1 MTPQPFH
8 PFAPTLFF
16 SVEISI
22 CMLFLCITS
31 SLPYPYLKL
40 STCLCIHSSTPPP
53 IHLDRV
59 EECEEDSI
67 EEEKEEEE
75 EETPV
80 TESDSDE
87 QEGANE
93 TTSRYFRT

>member
-1 MTPQPFH
+1 MYHF
-8 PFAPTLFF
+8 
-16 SVEISI
+16 ISP
-22 CMLFLCITS
+22 L
-31 SLPYPYLKL
+31 SLPQIVHL
-40 STCLCIHSSTPPP
+40 SVYSFVHPPT
-53 IHLDRV
+53 HLNRV

>member
-1 MTPQPFH
+1 MTPQSFH

-16 SVEISI
+16 LWRF
-22 CMLFLCITS
+22 LFACFSYVSLHLSPILTS
-31 SLPYPYLKL
+31 NRPPV
-40 STCLCIHSSTPPP
+40 CVFIRPPPPP

-67 EEEKEEEE
+67 EEEKEE

>member
-1 MTPQPFH
+1 MYHF
-8 PFAPTLFF
+8 
-16 SVEISI
+16 ISP
-22 CMLFLCITS
+22 L
-31 SLPYPYLKL
+31 SLPQIVHL
-40 STCLCIHSSTPPP
+40 SVYSFVHPPPP

>member
-1 MTPQPFH
+1 MHAFLMYH
-8 PFAPTLFF
+8 F
-16 SVEISI
+16 ISP
-22 CMLFLCITS
+22 L
-31 SLPYPYLKL
+31 SLPQIVHL
-40 STCLCIHSSTPPP
+40 SVYSFVHPPP

>member
-1 MTPQPFH
+1 
-8 PFAPTLFF
+8 
-16 SVEISI
+16 
-22 CMLFLCITS
+22 MLFLCITS
-31 SLPYPYLKL
+31 PLPYPYLKS
-40 STCLCIHSSTPPP
+40 STCLCIHSSPPP

-93 TTSRYFRT
+93 TTSRYFRM

>member
-8 PFAPTLFF
+8 SFAPTLFF
-16 SVEISI
+16 LWRF
-22 CMLFLCITS
+22 LFACFSYVSLHLSPILTS
-31 SLPYPYLKL
+31 NRPPV
-40 STCLCIHSSTPPP
+40 CVFIRPPPP

>member
-16 SVEISI
+16 LWRF
-22 CMLFLCITS
+22 LFACFSYVSLHLSPILTS
-31 SLPYPYLKL
+31 NRPPVCVFIRL
-40 STCLCIHSSTPPP
+40 PP

>member
-1 MTPQPFH
+1 
-8 PFAPTLFF
+8 
-16 SVEISI
+16 
-22 CMLFLCITS
+22 MLFLCITS
-31 SLPYPYLKL
+31 SLPYPYLKS
-40 STCLCIHSSTPPP
+40 STCLCIHSSTPPHPPP